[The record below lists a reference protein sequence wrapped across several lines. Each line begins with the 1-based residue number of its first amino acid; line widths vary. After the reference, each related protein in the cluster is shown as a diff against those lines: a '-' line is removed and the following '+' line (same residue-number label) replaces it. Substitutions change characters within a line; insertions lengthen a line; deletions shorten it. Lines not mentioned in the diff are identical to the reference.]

1 MYRKSDNE
9 DYRLSHT
16 PKIPQ
21 IAVVFRNWSTLG
33 LNSLSVLLEII
44 AGIILIFYC
53 LISEFTILSYGES
66 INILI
71 QNMLLL
77 YLTLIVDKRMKEI
90 FLFTSLLVVGVSLF
104 LANAFT
110 KNILFVI
117 YMYFSFPL
125 SMIGKILQLNT
136 LYKSKNS
143 NNISTYTCLVMFLG
157 AFVRIFT
164 HIYETYD
171 ILMIISQI

>member
-1 MYRKSDNE
+1 MAKI
-9 DYRLSHT
+9 LSQLFVDEQCKNSYYISKNFIDVSCIGSLIT
-16 PKIPQ
+16 KIIGSAILVGSFSTKIPQ

-90 FLFTSLLVVGVSLF
+90 FLFTSLLVVAVSLF

-125 SMIGKILQLNT
+125 SMIGKVI
-136 LYKSKNS
+136 
-143 NNISTYTCLVMFLG
+143 
-157 AFVRIFT
+157 
-164 HIYETYD
+164 
-171 ILMIISQI
+171 